1 MDNGDGQSQPNGTSW
16 KQFYEAALL
25 EVDSKLLP
33 QRIAEAQKVI
43 AERNAILQSK
53 GEYNSE
59 IEALR
64 NAHILLDDLN
74 RIYCPAPRDMK
85 HALTNVGDET
95 LGASAGLDPR

>member
-1 MDNGDGQSQPNGTSW
+1 MATVSFSITTLHGPH
-16 KQFYEAALL
+16 FYEAALL

-74 RIYCPAPRDMK
+74 RIYCAAPR
-85 HALTNVGDET
+85 
-95 LGASAGLDPR
+95 AS